1 MRFLA
6 SSLIL
11 LFLGCTPYPKKLGY
25 KPLENDIHESI
36 NPYFSDSQ
44 KDYVYKA
51 NITVFDNRFGGI
63 LVIKKLDN
71 TAHRIA
77 FTTEFGN
84 TIFDFTLSDQDF
96 KVNRILKEMDRRIL
110 LNVLE
115 QDFRTLIREEIT
127 LSEMFAKDNKVLTK
141 AKIGSKLHFYK
152 FENDT
157 LSEIIRVGNQKKKV
171 TFEFSEIK
179 DSVARHIQITH
190 YNIKLT
196 ISLQAIR

>member
-1 MRFLA
+1 M
-6 SSLIL
+6 
-11 LFLGCTPYPKKLGY
+11 
-25 KPLENDIHESI
+25 
-36 NPYFSDSQ
+36 
-44 KDYVYKA
+44 
-51 NITVFDNRFGGI
+51 
-63 LVIKKLDN
+63 IKKLDN

-141 AKIGSKLHFYK
+141 AKIGSKLHFYT

-157 LSEIIRVGNQKKKV
+157 LSEIIRVGNQSKKV

-179 DSVARHIQITH
+179 DSIARHIQITH

-196 ISLQAIR
+196 ISLQAIK